1 MEVWSLVL
9 SIIGVL
15 FSAAGIVVSIL
26 CWRHTYQEVKALKN
40 LRAIEF
46 NEEHCFTQFNKFVLE
61 YLEANP
67 NAENPFDFYSKD
79 TATVIKACLFN
90 MIRNHKSNMLE
101 EVSDD

>member
-9 SIIGVL
+9 SIIGGL
-15 FSAAGIVVSIL
+15 LSAAGIVVSIL
-26 CWRHTYQEVKALKN
+26 CWRHTYHEVKVLKN
-40 LRAIEF
+40 LKAIEF
-46 NEEHCFTQFNKFVLE
+46 TEEYCFTRFNKFVLE

-67 NAENPFDFYSKD
+67 NAKNPFDLHSKD

-90 MIRNHKSNMLE
+90 MVRNQESNMSK